1 MELFIDFLKFH
12 VFSPLIA
19 SNLKNFL
26 ANTVTCCKINLLIRK
41 FNEYSA
47 QFIPV
52 IILSPLKVKFF
63 LPLNAFSHYVYHIY
77 NISKENKHCFQGRHP
92 NGHQVHEKI
101 LNSTNPWGNAHW
113 NQNHLTPVKLA
124 IFKKTR
130 HNPC

>member
-63 LPLNAFSHYVYHIY
+63 LPLNAFSHYVHHIY
-77 NISKENKHCFQGRHP
+77 NISKVYIYIYIYVCIYIYIY
-92 NGHQVHEKI
+92 VYI
-101 LNSTNPWGNAHW
+101 CIYMYIY
-113 NQNHLTPVKLA
+113 VYM
-124 IFKKTR
+124 
-130 HNPC
+130 